1 MGVEIISNSGPR
13 RIPPPHST
21 TPFPRIVVTESSNY
35 FGYKCVQSFVI
46 ALHCLLCRFC
56 FISGER
62 HNSFD
67 CVALA
72 ELRVHGGTAEK
83 FPFHPLV
90 VKEAFKR
97 SKGKVSVWPD
107 SGARIYT
114 EKFFFPVN
122 AIFSR
127 PNNIGSPTMI
137 VNFNCSNRKYC
148 YSPLKNFQF

>member
-1 MGVEIISNSGPR
+1 MVCLAVHVRIEAAEMSIFLLHCPVAELARSTRLISPFPTRLEMLRKQGCEVRSR
-13 RIPPPHST
+13 RYSWLGCRDHFKQWPSQDTTPHST

-72 ELRVHGGTAEK
+72 ELRVHVGWRHG
-83 FPFHPLV
+83 
-90 VKEAFKR
+90 
-97 SKGKVSVWPD
+97 
-107 SGARIYT
+107 
-114 EKFFFPVN
+114 
-122 AIFSR
+122 
-127 PNNIGSPTMI
+127 
-137 VNFNCSNRKYC
+137 
-148 YSPLKNFQF
+148 